1 MDTLLLCSGVFALS
15 FLAIWGFC
23 FVEKWRGDSAP
34 RVVALAEPIIAG
46 R

>member
-15 FLAIWGFC
+15 FLAIWGFW

-34 RVVALAEPIIAG
+34 KVVALAEPIIAG
-46 R
+46 H